1 MAAPRKDNVEDKILD
16 AAEAL
21 LKEESVDKISLAA
34 IASAAGVSKGTLY
47 YHYKTKDD
55 ILYDLANRYLD
66 QQYRELFLWT
76 ENASKDTS
84 FHRLFT
90 YVLKRDVYEPAVRFH
105 LLTSAASGNEN
116 LRKKLLERYQQ
127 FQSAISGKI
136 AERVAGV
143 DADYLAWAALLLSD
157 GIIVQ
162 LELGNEQFD
171 FDAFIA
177 QSDAFFQSLRPYF
190 SAPASDS

>member
-84 FHRLFT
+84 FHRLFP

-105 LLTSAASGNEN
+105 LLTSAASGYEN